1 MLPQTPIAN
10 GAHDS
15 PARLLFVERALEC
28 QRARA
33 VPHGGVHG
41 LGPTELGKI
50 AGQAVI
56 NVGISLKCENISLR
70 SNAMCGKYSVK
81 TNVRAHVEIDI
92 AGLEQH
98 VEALA
103 HVRFIHSGPHLPLDA
118 VVQIRFKSH
127 TWPGSRNAAPSA
139 DPPGQFSDGI
149 REAA

>member
-28 QRARA
+28 QRAGA

-50 AGQAVI
+50 TGQAVI
-56 NVGISLKCENISLR
+56 NVGISLKCENMSLR
-70 SNAMCGKYSVK
+70 PNTMCGKYSVK

-98 VEALA
+98 VEARA
-103 HVRFIHSGPHLPLDA
+103 HVRFIHTGPHLPLDA
-118 VVQIRFKSH
+118 VIQIRFKLH
-127 TWPGSRNAAPSA
+127 TRPGLRDSAASA
-139 DPPGQFSDGI
+139 DPPGQYSYG
-149 REAA
+149 